1 MYLNLLYKAVKSDD
15 DDKRTKAFVK
25 RFTQTL
31 LHAEPPWI
39 CGSLFLLGELFT
51 AKPGLRMM
59 LTEPEEDDEEHF
71 YDVPDDG
78 EDGEGKADGAS
89 KNGDVQ
95 RQTLDQG
102 KKKEYDPLKREPQYA
117 QAEMTCLWE
126 MNRLTEHFHPSVSL
140 HAKQILAGERV
151 TTTADLTLNT
161 LSHFLDLFVFRNP
174 KKGARDASKAKQKGV
189 SIMQPAAAAASAQG
203 AAMNGGGVVRIKGGG
218 VGMEE
223 YVNSEAFWKKK
234 AGQVPVDQ
242 VSRC

>member
-1 MYLNLLYKAVKSDD
+1 
-15 DDKRTKAFVK
+15 
-25 RFTQTL
+25 
-31 LHAEPPWI
+31 
-39 CGSLFLLGELFT
+39 
-51 AKPGLRMM
+51 MM

-78 EDGEGKADGAS
+78 QDAEGGEVDSAAKREALRRSLA
-89 KNGDVQ
+89 Q
-95 RQTLDQG
+95 E

-117 QAEMTCLWE
+117 RAELSCLWE
-126 MNRLTEHFHPSVSL
+126 MNRLMAHYHPSVSL
-140 HAKQILAGERV
+140 HAKQLLAGERV

-189 SIMQPAAAAASAQG
+189 SIMQPAAAAASGQS
-203 AAMNGGGVVRIKGGG
+203 AAINGGGVVRIKGGG
-218 VGMEE
+218 VGMDE

-242 VSRC
+242 VSFLVANVSQ